1 MVYDFLQGQW
11 RGYKR
16 RLHRVCVVTHAQ
28 VLLDAI
34 CDGRVGCDP
43 AHLAASVETWITRH
57 VGLDLEGRIRA
68 ARLGEDGPG
77 ADSCWAQCLRLFHS
91 PARMA
96 GQLARSLDALCAA
109 WGQGEDARA
118 RAILWQT
125 LSHYFYE
132 ARFAID
138 GPTGQHRLRNWVRIQ
153 RLLAWVRRDLER
165 AAVDLTGPE
174 RVWTL
179 RRLEDPAWL
188 AAAVLAQSQRPG
200 AGPRLDDIATV
211 DGVLAYLYAFLPHL
225 DIGEMQ
231 DDPALAAQLPGDL
244 GETIDYYIDHPDSPA
259 GLTPPERAALILEYR
274 VELPPMSDGAFQE
287 RYGHTRQTHRNR
299 VAAGVR
305 KIAPWVRR
313 DLES

>member
-1 MVYDFLQGQW
+1 MVNDFLQGQW
-11 RGYKR
+11 RDYKR
-16 RLHRVCVVTHAQ
+16 RLHGVCVVTHAQ
-28 VLLDAI
+28 ALLDGI
-34 CDGRVGCDP
+34 CDGRAGCDP
-43 AHLAASVETWITRH
+43 AHLATSVEIWITRH

-68 ARLGEDGPG
+68 ARLAEAGPG
-77 ADSCWAQCLRLFHS
+77 SGSCWAQCLRLFHS
-91 PARMA
+91 PQRLA
-96 GQLARSLDALCAA
+96 GQLARSLEALCGA
-109 WGQGEDARA
+109 WNQGEDARA
-118 RAILWQT
+118 RAILWQV

-132 ARFAID
+132 ARFEID

-153 RLLAWVRRDLER
+153 RLLVRVRRDLER

-188 AAAVLAQSQRPG
+188 AAAVLAQSQG
-200 AGPRLDDIATV
+200 AGGGPRLDDLATV

-225 DIGEMQ
+225 DIGEMA
-231 DDPALAAQLPGDL
+231 DDPALAAQLPDDL
-244 GETIDYYIDHPDSPA
+244 AATIAYYVDDPASPA
-259 GLTPPERAALILEYR
+259 GLTEPERAALILEYR
-274 VELPPMSDGAFQE
+274 TEIPPMSDRVFADT
-287 RYGHTRQTHRNR
+287 YGHTRQTHRNR